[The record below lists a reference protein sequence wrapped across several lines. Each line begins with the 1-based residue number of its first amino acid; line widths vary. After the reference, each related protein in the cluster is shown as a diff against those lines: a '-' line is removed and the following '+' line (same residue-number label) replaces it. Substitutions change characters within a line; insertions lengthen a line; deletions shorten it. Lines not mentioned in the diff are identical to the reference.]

1 MKKYLMIGGGV
12 IALAAAGWS
21 GLWFMGKSEIE
32 RRVQMEQDQLD
43 AQGWTLS
50 WGNQEISG
58 FPVGYTMQMTDV
70 AVTDRNNG
78 ILVKLGDVTAAA
90 DGSNP
95 DRIVTS
101 LPAEVKVTIPTRAEL
116 LALDPNLPRSIQIN
130 LASEDLVVAAED
142 SVRTPSDDEI
152 AVLDMLAGAPELAR
166 TLRRDLD
173 DSVLW
178 TDLWQRTNRMLEG
191 VRTVVDTSPLSP
203 ADRTRVAFNECM
215 SVADAFAELAGARY
229 QRRTLHLVVSFITRA
244 LEDLPD
250 EDPYLQA
257 DTLRQLRA
265 EAESVREHLAE
276 REQAIRARL
285 MDRVD
290 APSPLSALDELAP
303 GAVAGE
309 LLVARISETL
319 AGYRFGSGG

>member
-1 MKKYLMIGGGV
+1 MSKHQAV
-12 IALAAAGWS
+12 A
-21 GLWFMGKSEIE
+21 
-32 RRVQMEQDQLD
+32 RR
-43 AQGWTLS
+43 
-50 WGNQEISG
+50 
-58 FPVGYTMQMTDV
+58 F
-70 AVTDRNNG
+70 
-78 ILVKLGDVTAAA
+78 
-90 DGSNP
+90 
-95 DRIVTS
+95 
-101 LPAEVKVTIPTRAEL
+101 AEL
-116 LALDPNLPRSIQIN
+116 LEHLEMDRAQFVAALDDAVSERSLYSILNGHRRPSRSLAVLIERSWGFRADY
-130 LASEDLVVAAED
+130 LLHGRGSAWAVAASEGAT
-142 SVRTPSDDEI
+142 RTPSDDEI

-178 TDLWQRTNRMLEG
+178 TNLWQRTNRMLEG
-191 VRTVVDTSPLSP
+191 VRAVVEDSPLSP
-203 ADRTRVAFNECM
+203 TDRTRIAFNECM
-215 SVADAFAELAGARY
+215 AVADAFAELAGTRY
-229 QRRTLHLVVSFITRA
+229 QRRTLHLVVSFIARA

-265 EAESVREHLAE
+265 EAESVRENLAE

-285 MDRVD
+285 TDRVD